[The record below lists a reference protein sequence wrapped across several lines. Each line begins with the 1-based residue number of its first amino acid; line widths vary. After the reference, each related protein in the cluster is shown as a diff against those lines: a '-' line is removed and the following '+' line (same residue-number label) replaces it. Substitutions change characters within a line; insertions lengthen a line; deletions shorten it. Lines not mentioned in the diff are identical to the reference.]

1 MVEVKLIERGVFGVV
16 GHKLAE
22 NDCMLSAD
30 PVPTGCRQSSGHNGC
45 LLIPIGSEPQRICKQ
60 SRLRPEND

>member
-30 PVPTGCRQSSGHNGC
+30 PCAY
-45 LLIPIGSEPQRICKQ
+45 
-60 SRLRPEND
+60 RLPAEFRSQWLSPDSNWI